1 MAALTSTVR
10 ILGLLKNAFNPHV
23 PLGCKT
29 NIIRQFEAVAIDLT
43 RMKNIAYDLL
53 FRFNAINGDAAVT
66 AATAPNATEVTVRA
80 AMGPL
85 DGYMTFQGGVYATS
99 HLFTG
104 LLMMAHDALSSKF

>member
-1 MAALTSTVR
+1 
-10 ILGLLKNAFNPHV
+10 
-23 PLGCKT
+23 
-29 NIIRQFEAVAIDLT
+29 
-43 RMKNIAYDLL
+43 MKNIAYDLL

-99 HLFTG
+99 LLFTG
-104 LLMMAHDALSSKF
+104 LLMMAHDALSSKFWVNVNIRPIQSGPAFASQ